1 MTKYVIQGGK
11 PLHGEV
17 EISGAKNAAVA
28 ILPAALLVD
37 GVCRIENVPNISDV
51 TMILDIMEELGAK
64 IRRVNRTTVDV
75 DCSKVY
81 KQKVP
86 HDLARQIRASYYLIG
101 ALLGRFGRAEVPPP
115 GGCDLGV
122 RPIDQ
127 HLKGFCAMGAEIQVE
142 NGFVY
147 ASAENGRLRGA
158 QVYLDVVSVGATMN
172 ILLAASLADGLTVI
186 ENAAKE
192 PHIVDLANFLNSMGA
207 DIMGAGTDVIKVRGV
222 NRLKGGSYSII
233 PDQIEAGTYMAAVA
247 AAGGEVRINNII
259 PKHMDC
265 ITAKLVEMGVQVEE
279 DGDSLTVRRTGKL
292 TRANVKTMP
301 YPGFPT
307 DMQPQIAAVL
317 CLAEG
322 TSILNEGIWDN
333 RYRFADE
340 FRRMGAK
347 IQVDGKIAV
356 IEGVSQLTGA
366 PVRAC
371 DLRAGAAMI
380 VAGLA
385 AHGTTEVDQ
394 VYYIE
399 RGYEDIVEKL
409 SKLGADI
416 QCKVI
421 PDKDW
426 RNNVV

>member
-292 TRANVKTMP
+292 TRANVKTM
-301 YPGFPT
+301 
-307 DMQPQIAAVL
+307 QPQIAAVL